1 MRKLDK
7 LALAQLLFA
16 PLVVAAVG
24 CADGTEA
31 QPRLDAG
38 IDRPAD
44 VASAD
49 MTEADA
55 VPPADTA
62 KSDAPA
68 VADAA
73 NADTANADTANPDIA
88 NPDTANPDTANADAL
103 PLRDGAVPDV
113 PRPLDASPGE
123 TPLDSGRVDAT
134 PPRDAGVQDVFPALD
149 ADTGE
154 AGTGIDGPVAVDALA
169 MSMPTITF
177 RLDNTGAQTVY
188 LRNNCWIRVAV
199 VSESDAT
206 DYSNAQFCA
215 CDCADSACTG
225 TVMCGPCAP
234 PQGVALDAGTTKDI
248 PWIARKSAMASK
260 TGPSGA
266 FQCVAHTPIPTG
278 AYRVAV
284 VVYPSASDAAAD
296 TNGKSVARSFTLG
309 TTNATVTVSIQ

>member
-24 CADGTEA
+24 CGTDTET

-38 IDRPAD
+38 IDRPPD

-49 MTEADA
+49 MIEADA

-73 NADTANADTANPDIA
+73 NADTANADTANA
-88 NPDTANPDTANADAL
+88 DTTSADA
-103 PLRDGAVPDV
+103 PSPADGAMPDV

-123 TPLDSGRVDAT
+123 TPLDSGGVDAT
-134 PPRDAGVQDVFPALD
+134 PPRDTVAQDVPSAPD
-149 ADTGE
+149 AGTGE
-154 AGTGIDGPVAVDALA
+154 AGTGIDGLVAVDALA
-169 MSMPTITF
+169 TSMPTITF
-177 RLDNTGAQTVY
+177 RLDNTGTQTVY
-188 LRNNCWIRVAV
+188 LRNNCWIHIAV

-234 PQGVALDAGTTKDI
+234 PEGVALDAGKTKDI
-248 PWIARKSAMASK
+248 SWIARKSAMASK

-266 FQCVAHTPIPTG
+266 FQCVAHTPIPAG

-296 TNGKSVARSFTLG
+296 TNGKTVARSFPLG
-309 TTNATVTVSIQ
+309 TTNATVTVPIQ